1 MPESNPILDAVATT
15 LIHHP
20 EFTLVEVQ
28 GHADERSNDEYNL
41 RLTRDRAH
49 SVVEAL
55 VQRGVTRDRM
65 RSQGYGEYCPLD
77 EGHNEAAW
85 EKNRRVEFKLM
96 RVDGVETGVA
106 LGCEDA
112 AAHGIKPTKVP
123 SNAPHRAELEK
134 EPDRRFQDAVE
145 LIAKLM
151 NDRHIPIPPV
161 TRTLGGNA
169 KPKN

>member
-1 MPESNPILDAVATT
+1 LFKTASAEILPESNPILDAVATT

-28 GHADERSNDEYNL
+28 GHADERSSDEYNL

-55 VQRGVTRDRM
+55 VQRGVTRDRI

-85 EKNRRVEFKLM
+85 EKNRRVEFK
-96 RVDGVETGVA
+96 VVKTQDGPTGVD
-106 LGCEDA
+106 LGCKRARDKGVNPA
-112 AAHGIKPTKVP
+112 PVP
-123 SNAPHRAELEK
+123 P
-134 EPDRRFQDAVE
+134 
-145 LIAKLM
+145 
-151 NDRHIPIPPV
+151 
-161 TRTLGGNA
+161 
-169 KPKN
+169 